1 MKYILMISL
10 FIQLAVSMPAGAAQE
25 KNRQRLDELFL
36 WKLSE
41 SLNLKPEEEAQLK
54 RVMKEIKDERAKRL
68 AEIEDLLK
76 RMQSEKDKA
85 KRTGLLPEYRAS
97 LKRLNESHIEE
108 LDQLEKILGPDRMPE
123 YVLAKEKLVDR
134 IKGALADSSRDNKL
148 KSKVQNPKIIEQK

>member
-10 FIQLAVSMPAGAAQE
+10 FLLVAFSMPVNAAQE

-54 RVMKEIKDERAKRL
+54 RVMKEIKEERAKRL
-68 AEIEDLLK
+68 ADIEDLLK

-85 KRTGLLPEYRAS
+85 KRTALLPEYRTK
-97 LKRLNESHIEE
+97 LQKLNESHIDE

-134 IKGALADSSRDNKL
+134 IKGALADSSRDNSL